1 MSTDELA
8 LVRYRDEILSVVE
21 KPPRDSR
28 AVAEA
33 REKLL
38 GGAHLTDF
46 LDGVTKVI
54 RIAYNGVAGDTELQ
68 SAIREIGFEIAE
80 LYDDSHRTIRMLRM
94 TADSILTNFIGGYRF
109 FLDGM
114 EEMGITAIESNTDS
128 AKQMAAS
135 ARQLYARFEEEERKI
150 EKLCDDTFRAQIDE
164 VKQHAISAL
173 QHLVRIMLSA
183 ALFWKSMEC
192 YCEEQSSG
200 KLEMIMEK
208 AMRYE
213 NPEKRRKVF
222 QSPVMKK
229 QAMERYASWV
239 AMEVVCDEYVKRTK
253 GSREEFYK
261 YLCEN
266 PTLEE
271 SQGLIHQ
278 LYREFAQK
286 I

>member
-1 MSTDELA
+1 MRIITCT
-8 LVRYRDEILSVVE
+8 I
-21 KPPRDSR
+21 
-28 AVAEA
+28 
-33 REKLL
+33 L
-38 GGAHLTDF
+38 GGKAHRGEDWRGDRPF
-46 LDGVTKVI
+46 APPSSAAPD
-54 RIAYNGVAGDTELQ
+54 GVAGGTELQ

-94 TADSILTNFIGGYRF
+94 TADSMLTNFIGGYRF

-114 EEMGITAIESNTDS
+114 EEMGITAVESSTDS

-135 ARQLYARFEEEERKI
+135 AKQLYARFEEEGQKI
-150 EKLCDDTFRAQIDE
+150 GKVCDDTFRAQIDE
-164 VKQHAISAL
+164 VKQHAVSAL

-183 ALFWKSMEC
+183 AYFWKSMEC

-200 KLEMIMEK
+200 KLEMIMAK
-208 AMRYE
+208 ALKYE

-229 QAMERYASWV
+229 RAIEMYASWV
-239 AMEVVCDEYVKRTK
+239 AMEAVCDEYVKKTK
-253 GSREEFYK
+253 GSREELYK

-278 LYREFAQK
+278 LFREFVEQFINK
-286 I
+286 HF